1 MYIEQK
7 NGLEIVNV
15 TVLVFAK
22 DMKRLW
28 RYRDICYDINQNS
41 IFKINVILTAE
52 IQTVLDMFIQVS
64 KGVDLFISDH
74 KIPDKLVKD
83 IEKKMYKLS
92 PTSRS
97 ITNANGDFH
106 QTYKIA
112 EHMKCIEHMQIKED
126 TFIADFTDNVIR
138 ILEKIKAIEFPEG

>member
-7 NGLEIVNV
+7 NGLEIINV

-52 IQTVLDMFIQVS
+52 IQTVFDMFIQVS

-97 ITNANGDFH
+97 ITNANGNFH
-106 QTYKIA
+106 QTYRIA
-112 EHMKCIEHMQIKED
+112 DHMKCIEHMQIKED

-138 ILEKIKAIEFPEG
+138 ILEKIKEIEFPKG

>member
-7 NGLEIVNV
+7 NGLEVINA

-41 IFKINVILTAE
+41 RFKINVILTAE
-52 IQTVLDMFIQVS
+52 LQTVFDMFIQVS

-97 ITNANGDFH
+97 ITNANGNFH
-106 QTYKIA
+106 QTYQIA
-112 EHMKCIEHMQIKED
+112 EHMKCIEHMQIKEN
-126 TFIADFTDNVIR
+126 TFIVDFTDNVIR
-138 ILEKIKAIEFPEG
+138 ILEKIKEIEFP

>member
-52 IQTVLDMFIQVS
+52 IQTVFDMFIQVS

-83 IEKKMYKLS
+83 IERKMYKLS

-97 ITNANGDFH
+97 ITNVNGNFH
-106 QTYKIA
+106 QTYRIA

-138 ILEKIKAIEFPEG
+138 ILEKIKEIEFPKG